1 MYVFILADNNNI
13 QKKLP
18 TIWWQRVRTKNAASV
33 FLRGLATLMISPVT
47 SFFAGGKNPQWPVTS
62 LIFMPNISVGDV
74 LATRYSLPSES
85 GEAGWQL
92 PATRSRW
99 LLWGP
104 SSSSWAWWAS
114 WPGPPRTRLVGQW
127 PELDNFSLNSQCVV
141 IKLCCEWYI
150 SLKVPQRWSSFIKDL
165 DSWTF

>member
-1 MYVFILADNNNI
+1 M
-13 QKKLP
+13 
-18 TIWWQRVRTKNAASV
+18 
-33 FLRGLATLMISPVT
+33 
-47 SFFAGGKNPQWPVTS
+47 TS

-165 DSWTF
+165 DNFFGNRGGGQPKVKLFKISYSYYCLSGWITPSLPEVISGGGSIFSILKNSRS